1 MTFIDTNYFLRYLLN
16 DIPKH
21 YLEAKKLFLA
31 GSERKISLITS
42 SIVFFEVFWVL
53 KSFYNLNKENCILAL
68 KNILKLSFVHLRE
81 RDVLKD
87 ALMLFEK
94 TSLDLEDCYN
104 IYYAKAQ
111 GIKSDG
117 FKTFDKKLE
126 KEFNR
131 IKG

>member
-68 KNILKLSFVHLRE
+68 KNILKLSFVQLCE
-81 RDVLKD
+81 RDILRD
-87 ALMLFEK
+87 ALVLFEE
-94 TSLDLEDCYN
+94 TSLDLEDCYS
-104 IYYAKAQ
+104 IFYARFQ
-111 GIKSDG
+111 GIKSG
-117 FKTFDKKLE
+117 SFKTFDRKLE
-126 KEFNR
+126 REFN
-131 IKG
+131 KSQV